1 MRGPFLPAVVIVAT
15 LSAGAAG
22 VSTRTLAQT
31 GGLHYVTD
39 QIVLVV
45 REAPDET
52 SPKIATITTGD
63 AVVVMASNAEGYAQ
77 VRLDDGT
84 EGWVQLQYLLA
95 DPPAERRLAEAED
108 QMAILRIEKEQLT
121 GFAEALKLDKAD
133 LTAALERT
141 QAHHQTLDTRLG
153 EAKAALQAATE
164 RPPENT
170 RALEKL
176 QEEVRLLHIRNRELK
191 QSYEHR
197 WFAAGG
203 LLALLAVAFGLIAG
217 RALARRGR
225 NW

>member
-108 QMAILRIEKEQLT
+108 QRARQPRRHQPLST
-121 GFAEALKLDKAD
+121 PAWAGASAAKAD
-133 LTAALERT
+133 GGDLVDF
-141 QAHHQTLDTRLG
+141 QW
-153 EAKAALQAATE
+153 
-164 RPPENT
+164 PP
-170 RALEKL
+170 KF
-176 QEEVRLLHIRNRELK
+176 IIGP
-191 QSYEHR
+191 QSSAPAY
-197 WFAAGG
+197 
-203 LLALLAVAFGLIAG
+203 
-217 RALARRGR
+217 
-225 NW
+225 